1 MGCRISDMNL
11 EIILFYLL
19 LYMQWYRV
27 LPSFRVMARWNWNWN
42 RVVKENMP
50 LGLLYHHIP
59 SINMIHVCTLNN
71 ISDRIILCSDRS

>member
-27 LPSFRVMARWNWNWN
+27 LPSFRVMARCITRRAHQIHTSTMR
-42 RVVKENMP
+42 RVRFLANSAT
-50 LGLLYHHIP
+50 LLATAVADYG
-59 SINMIHVCTLNN
+59 SAQKTNK
-71 ISDRIILCSDRS
+71 